1 MTPTT
6 SVTGTESRPKNA
18 ARRIVVAVALGLA
31 FVLVIVVVYVATRT
45 PPRTSD
51 YLSPTSGSPGGSRAL
66 VNVLRD
72 QGVTVE
78 TPETL
83 ADVRAVDSDPDEA
96 TLLLFDNQ
104 VVLGPEQRQQLLDV
118 ADRLIVV
125 EPYDVELADYAPG
138 VVLETTTY
146 GGTSVADC
154 ALSAVEKAESI
165 QGAAYLYNTSDSD
178 NPVIGCFADSY
189 GESDEVYSVVRVSTE
204 GTEITI
210 VGIGGAFTNGS
221 ILAAGNAA
229 FALNLLGEDE
239 TLIWYRPGLAD
250 LESGEVPTL
259 ENLTPPWVT
268 PVLVLAML
276 LLLAAAIWRGRRVG
290 PLVAEK
296 LPVIVRANE
305 TMEGRARLYE
315 RAGAREHALDSL
327 RIGTIAR
334 LAVSCGLPK
343 RSTVDDVVVAV
354 SSLTGRPRAEVC
366 GAAARRRSRERR
378 RARETLRR
386 PAAARSR
393 GEPRDPRPLTSALD
407 HRPSLARKNG

>member
-1 MTPTT
+1 MTTAPR
-6 SVTGTESRPKNA
+6 TEQPAQRPKTG
-18 ARRIVVAVALGLA
+18 ARRIVVAVALALA
-31 FVLVIVVVYVATRT
+31 FVLIVVIAYVATRT

-72 QGVTVE
+72 QGVTVL

-83 ADVRAVDSDPDEA
+83 ADVRAIDGDPDET
-96 TLLLFDNQ
+96 TLVLFDNS
-104 VVLGPEQRQQLLDV
+104 VVLGSDQRQQLLEV
-118 ADRLIVV
+118 ADRLIVI
-125 EPYDVELADYAPG
+125 EPFDEELDDYAPG
-138 VVLETTTY
+138 VLLERTTF
-146 GGTSVADC
+146 GGSSDADC
-154 ALSAVEKAESI
+154 ALSAVQKAESI
-165 QGAAYLYNTSDSD
+165 RAAAYLYNTSDSD
-178 NPVIGCFADSY
+178 NPVIGCFAD
-189 GESDEVYSVVRVSTE
+189 DDDAEVYSVVRVSTDD
-204 GTEITI
+204 TEVTI

-268 PVLVLAML
+268 PVIVL
-276 LLLAAAIWRGRRVG
+276 LLLVLLAAGIWRGRRVG
-290 PLVAEK
+290 ALVTEK

-343 RSTVDDVVVAV
+343 RSTVDEVVLAV
-354 SSLTGRPRAEVC
+354 SSLTGRPRAEVAALLLDGVPAND
-366 GAAARRRSRERR
+366 GALVKLSDDLLLLEAEVSRV
-378 RARETLRR
+378 T
-386 PAAARSR
+386 R
-393 GEPRDPRPLTSALD
+393 GR
-407 HRPSLARKNG
+407 

>member
-1 MTPTT
+1 MTVRSPVATA
-6 SVTGTESRPKNA
+6 ESIPAATKRPGRT
-18 ARRIVVAVALGLA
+18 RRIVVAVALGLA
-31 FVLVIVVVYVATRT
+31 FVLVIGVAYAVTRT

-51 YLSPTSGSPGGSRAL
+51 YLSPTSGSPNGSRAL

-83 ADVRAVDSDPDEA
+83 ADVQALDTDPGET
-96 TLLLFDNQ
+96 TLMLFDNQ
-104 VVLGPEQRQQLLDV
+104 VVLGPEQRQQLLEV

-125 EPYDVELADYAPG
+125 EPYDVELVDYAPG
-138 VVLETTTY
+138 VVLETSTF
-146 GGTSVADC
+146 GSTSPADC
-154 ALSAVEKAESI
+154 ALPAVQKAESI
-165 QGAAYLYNTSDSD
+165 RSPAYLYNTADSD
-178 NPVIGCFADSY
+178 EPVIGCFADTLGGDA
-189 GESDEVYSVVRVSTE
+189 GESDEVYSVVRVSTDGVE
-204 GTEITI
+204 VTI

-315 RAGAREHALDSL
+315 RAGARDHALDSL

-334 LAVSCGLPK
+334 LAVACGLPK
-343 RSTVDDVVVAV
+343 RSTVDDGVVAV
-354 SSLTGRPRAEVC
+354 SSLTGRPRDEVSALLLDGVPANDGALVKLSDDLLLLEAEV
-366 GAAARRRSRERR
+366 SRV
-378 RARETLRR
+378 T
-386 PAAARSR
+386 R
-393 GEPRDPRPLTSALD
+393 GR
-407 HRPSLARKNG
+407 

>member
-1 MTPTT
+1 MTATVEPTPAAT
-6 SVTGTESRPKNA
+6 KRPGKT
-18 ARRIVVAVALGLA
+18 RRIVVAVALALV
-31 FVLVIVVVYVATRT
+31 FVLIIVIAYVVTRT

-51 YLSPTSGSPGGSRAL
+51 YLSPTSGSPGGSRAI

-83 ADVRAVDSDPDEA
+83 SDVRAIDTDPDET

-118 ADRLIVV
+118 ADRLIVI
-125 EPYDVELADYAPG
+125 EPYDEELADYAPG
-138 VVLETTTY
+138 VVLETTTF
-146 GGTSVADC
+146 GGTSSADC
-154 ALSAVEKAESI
+154 ALSAVQKAESI
-165 QGAAYLYNTSDSD
+165 QSSAYLYNTSDSEE
-178 NPVIGCFADSY
+178 PVIGCFADSF
-189 GESDEVYSVVRVSTE
+189 GEADEVYSVVRVSTD
-204 GTEITI
+204 GTEVTV

-290 PLVAEK
+290 PLVTEK

-315 RAGAREHALDSL
+315 RAGARDHALDSL
-327 RIGTIAR
+327 RIGTVAR

-343 RSTVDDVVVAV
+343 RSTVDDVVAAV
-354 SSLTGRPRAEVC
+354 SSLTGRPRDEVSALLLDGVPSNDGALVKLSDDLLLLEAEV
-366 GAAARRRSRERR
+366 SRV
-378 RARETLRR
+378 T
-386 PAAARSR
+386 R
-393 GEPRDPRPLTSALD
+393 GR
-407 HRPSLARKNG
+407 

>member
-1 MTPTT
+1 MT
-6 SVTGTESRPKNA
+6 VTNAPPAVPVEQRPKSRT
-18 ARRIVVAVALGLA
+18 RRIVVAVALGLA
-31 FVLVIVVVYVATRT
+31 FVLIIAIAYVVTRT

-51 YLSPTSGSPGGSRAL
+51 YLSPTSGAPYGSRAL

-83 ADVRAVDSDPDEA
+83 ADVRALDTDPDA
-96 TLLLFDNQ
+96 TTLLLFDNQ
-104 VVLGPEQRQQLLDV
+104 VVLGPEQRDELLAV
-118 ADRLIVV
+118 ADRLIVI

-138 VVLETTTY
+138 VVLETVTY

-154 ALSAVEKAESI
+154 ALSAVEKAESVR
-165 QGAAYLYNTSDSD
+165 GPAYLYNTSDSE
-178 NPVIGCFADSY
+178 NPVIGCFAD
-189 GESDEVYSVVRVSTE
+189 GEGGEVYKVVRVSTE
-204 GTEITI
+204 GTQVTI
-210 VGIGGAFTNGS
+210 VGIGDALTNGS
-221 ILAAGNAA
+221 ILAEGNAA

-239 TLIWYRPGLAD
+239 TLVWYRPGLAD

-259 ENLTPPWVT
+259 ENLTPRWVT
-268 PVLVLAML
+268 PVLVLALL
-276 LLLAAAIWRGRRVG
+276 LLLAAGIWRGRRVG

-315 RAGAREHALDSL
+315 RAGARDHALDSL

-354 SSLTGRPRAEVC
+354 SSLTGRSRDDVSALLLGGVPANDGALVKLSDDLLLLEAEV
-366 GAAARRRSRERR
+366 SR
-378 RARETLRR
+378 AT
-386 PAAARSR
+386 R
-393 GEPRDPRPLTSALD
+393 GR
-407 HRPSLARKNG
+407 

>member
-1 MTPTT
+1 MT
-6 SVTGTESRPKNA
+6 VLNA
-18 ARRIVVAVALGLA
+18 AESTDSTIPAATKRPSKTRGIVVAVALALA
-31 FVLVIVVVYVATRT
+31 FVLVIVIAYAVTRT

-51 YLSPTSGSPGGSRAL
+51 YLSPTSGSPSGSRAL

-83 ADVRAVDSDPDEA
+83 ADVRAIDADPGDT
-96 TLLLFDNQ
+96 TLVLFDNQ
-104 VVLGPEQRQQLLDV
+104 VVLGPDQRQQLLDV
-118 ADRLIVV
+118 ADRLIVI
-125 EPYDVELADYAPG
+125 EPFDEELADYAPG
-138 VVLETTTY
+138 VVLETTTF
-146 GGTSVADC
+146 GGSSPADC
-154 ALSAVEKAESI
+154 ALSAVQKAESI
-165 QGAAYLYNTSDSD
+165 QSPAYLYNTADSD
-178 NPVIGCFADSY
+178 NPVIGCFADTFDDA
-189 GESDEVYSVVRVSTE
+189 DEVYSVVRVSTDGVE
-204 GTEITI
+204 VTV

-268 PVLVLAML
+268 PAIILMFM

-290 PLVAEK
+290 PLVTEK

-315 RAGAREHALDSL
+315 RAGARDHALDSL

-354 SSLTGRPRAEVC
+354 SSLTGRPRAEV
-366 GAAARRRSRERR
+366 
-378 RARETLRR
+378 
-386 PAAARSR
+386 
-393 GEPRDPRPLTSALD
+393 SALLLD
-407 HRPSLARKNG
+407 GVPANDGALVKLSDDLLLLEAEVSRVTRGR

>member
-1 MTPTT
+1 MTVSNTAATPG
-6 SVTGTESRPKNA
+6 VPVDQRPKSKT
-18 ARRIVVAVALGLA
+18 RRIVVAVALGLA
-31 FVLVIVVVYVATRT
+31 FVLIIVIAYAVTRT

-83 ADVRAVDSDPDEA
+83 ADVRAIDGDPAET
-96 TLLLFDNQ
+96 TLLLFDNA

-118 ADRLIVV
+118 ADRLIVI
-125 EPYDVELADYAPG
+125 EPYDEELADYAPG
-138 VVLETTTY
+138 VVLETSTY

-154 ALSAVEKAESI
+154 ALSAVDKAESI
-165 QGAAYLYNTSDSD
+165 QSPAYLYNTSGSE
-178 NPVIGCFADSY
+178 NPVIGCFADTY
-189 GESDEVYSVVRVSTE
+189 GESNEVYSVVRLSTD
-204 GTEITI
+204 GTEVTI
-210 VGIGGAFTNGS
+210 VGIGDAFTNGS

-250 LESGEVPTL
+250 VESGEVPTL
-259 ENLTPPWVT
+259 QNLTPPWVT
-268 PVLVLAML
+268 PALILMFL

-290 PLVAEK
+290 PLVTEK

-315 RAGAREHALDSL
+315 RAGARDHALDSL

-354 SSLTGRPRAEVC
+354 SSLTGRPRDEVSALLLDGVPSNDGALVKLSDDLLLLEAEV
-366 GAAARRRSRERR
+366 SRV
-378 RARETLRR
+378 T
-386 PAAARSR
+386 R
-393 GEPRDPRPLTSALD
+393 GR
-407 HRPSLARKNG
+407 